1 MNSREEN
8 FELDRNN
15 KKIEP
20 KNWSMK
26 RENLQIY
33 LISLIYII
41 ISYLKIYM
49 MNFKF
54 ILFFFFNNIWNFKF
68 FLKYKNFICFNC
80 FMKLNFIFQ
89 NFRI

>member
-54 ILFFFFNNIWNFKF
+54 FLFFFFSIIYGV
-68 FLKYKNFICFNC
+68 LSFI
-80 FMKLNFIFQ
+80 
-89 NFRI
+89 

>member
-33 LISLIYII
+33 FISLIYIYII
-41 ISYLKIYM
+41 ISYLIIYM

-54 ILFFFFNNIWNFKF
+54 ILFFF
-68 FLKYKNFICFNC
+68 L
-80 FMKLNFIFQ
+80 Q
-89 NFRI
+89 

>member
-54 ILFFFFNNIWNFKF
+54 ILFFFFSIIYGILSF
-68 FLKYKNFICFNC
+68 F
-80 FMKLNFIFQ
+80 
-89 NFRI
+89 